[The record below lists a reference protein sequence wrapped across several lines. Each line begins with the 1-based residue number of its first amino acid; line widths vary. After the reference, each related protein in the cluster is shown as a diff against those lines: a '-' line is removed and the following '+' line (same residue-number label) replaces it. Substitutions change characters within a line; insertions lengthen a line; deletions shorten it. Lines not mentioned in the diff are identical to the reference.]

1 MLMSKNLFKVLIS
14 LVSKEIFLAFMIEL
28 IKATFFSNRK
38 EFAVL
43 LCSKEIHIPYL
54 PIHCSILPPL
64 GMLIVGGATP
74 YKVKKKKCRL
84 NQPKKCYNTLLCKN
98 K

>member
-14 LVSKEIFLAFMIEL
+14 LVSKEFFLAFMIEL

-43 LCSKEIHIPYL
+43 LYS
-54 PIHCSILPPL
+54 
-64 GMLIVGGATP
+64 
-74 YKVKKKKCRL
+74 
-84 NQPKKCYNTLLCKN
+84 
-98 K
+98 